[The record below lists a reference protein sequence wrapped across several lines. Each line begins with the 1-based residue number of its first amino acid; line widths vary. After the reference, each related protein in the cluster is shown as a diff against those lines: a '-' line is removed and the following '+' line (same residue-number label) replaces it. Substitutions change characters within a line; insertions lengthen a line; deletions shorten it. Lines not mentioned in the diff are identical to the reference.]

1 MLKPVVLAACA
12 ALYLPF
18 SATTAAAGP
27 IQNACLNSD
36 RDAANRSLC
45 SCIQQVADMTLRG
58 TDQRKAAVFFRNP
71 DKAQDTF
78 LSKRNADDA
87 FWERY
92 KNFGATA
99 EAFCAG

>member
-1 MLKPVVLAACA
+1 MNRLILCTALSVLA
-12 ALYLPF
+12 LPVM
-18 SATTAAAGP
+18 TTIAAAGP
-27 IQNACLNSD
+27 IERACLSSG
-36 RDAANRSLC
+36 RDAVNRSVC

-58 TDQRKAAVFFRNP
+58 NDQRKAAVFFRDP

-99 EAFCAG
+99 EAYCAG